1 MLKSDLL
8 LTGVRRYV
16 KHIPDQQQDPFYQ
29 QVILLLSLLPVL
41 KEKTVSRDRQEET
54 YGPFYWYNVGRWKWR
69 WGESNVCSFVLPV
82 KHSPVEE
89 GCIMSHLKCQ
99 TPSHWQMPGNKSRG
113 HKKYYYTIQYF
124 KNLNYGCY
132 YGNGRT
138 YLTLK
143 HFLYQYYYRF
153 ENVKMTYGVA
163 IILRSQYLF
172 TGL

>member
-41 KEKTVSRDRQEET
+41 KEKTVSRDRQKET
-54 YGPFYWYNVGRWKWR
+54 YEPYRYNVGRWKWR